1 MYIMYVIRDTVR
13 VPPAEIGGDLDKTML
28 AQARKVY
35 EGVLDEDIGVVVS
48 VNSVG
53 NVGDGRI
60 VPGDGA
66 AYYDADITMLAYKPK
81 VQELVEG
88 EISDVTEFGAFIKT
102 GPLEGLIHVSQI
114 MDDYINYDAK
124 LPGFSGKDTAKRL
137 TVKDVVLARIV
148 TVSLKGT
155 ISSSKV
161 GLTMRQPG
169 LGKPDWARID
179 DKEKGT
185 KRKGGPVRSG
195 EKPAGG
201 QRERK
206 EDKRKS
212 EQR

>member
-1 MYIMYVIRDTVR
+1 MYIRYVIRDTLR
-13 VPPAEIGGDLDKTML
+13 VPPAEIGKELPVTLL

-35 EGVLDEDIGVVVS
+35 EGVMDEDIGVVIAVTAID
-48 VNSVG
+48 

-66 AYYDADITMLAYKPK
+66 AYYDADISFLAYKPK
-81 VQELVEG
+81 IQELVEG

-124 LPGFSGKDTAKRL
+124 LPGFSGKDTAKKL
-137 TVKDVVLARIV
+137 TVKDSVLARIV

-169 LGKPDWARID
+169 LGKPDWSKID
-179 DKEKGT
+179 EKEKG
-185 KRKGGPVRSG
+185 RKKEGHKSERSG
-195 EKPAGG
+195 PKVKEGSG
-201 QRERK
+201 ERRRRG
-206 EDKRKS
+206 E
-212 EQR
+212 

>member
-1 MYIMYVIRDTVR
+1 MYIRYAIRDTVR
-13 VPPAEIGGDLDKTML
+13 VPPAEIGKGLEATLL
-28 AQARKVY
+28 AQARRVY
-35 EGVLDEDIGVVVS
+35 EGVMDEDIGIVVS
-48 VNSVG
+48 VTGVD

-66 AYYDADITMLAYKPK
+66 AYYDADISFLAYKPK

-137 TVKDVVLARIV
+137 TVKDSVLARIV

-169 LGKPDWARID
+169 LGKGDWPKIEE
-179 DKEKGT
+179 KEKGKKKVE
-185 KRKGGPVRSG
+185 KRPDKGGSPRDDRG
-195 EKPAGG
+195 KRGG
-201 QRERK
+201 K
-206 EDKRKS
+206 
-212 EQR
+212 